1 MKGGTKGKTTAVYVE
16 NPLTM
21 YNPLFSVQQIVTEKM
36 NAIFLLVNDRN
47 TNWTLYTV
55 RRSTKHIT
63 ILTGSLQSYSINYG
77 LEAPY
82 FGYAFF
88 KPIFKKLAHYL
99 SLKLSHNTWRPWK
112 KKKNFRAC
120 LTRSKRS
127 VCFSSDPNIS
137 FKRDPSL
144 WIPFLKLL
152 ILRMQR
158 KMTSGRSFLVEEKLP
173 FRFVGRHPRCFRV
186 SLKEQSSTSLSI
198 FSPPYSDASII
209 Y

>member
-112 KKKNFRAC
+112 KRRILELAWRA
-120 LTRSKRS
+120 LSGQFVS
-127 VCFSSDPNIS
+127 VQ
-137 FKRDPSL
+137 
-144 WIPFLKLL
+144 IPIF
-152 ILRMQR
+152 
-158 KMTSGRSFLVEEKLP
+158 P
-173 FRFVGRHPRCFRV
+173 
-186 SLKEQSSTSLSI
+186 LKEIRHYGSL
-198 FSPPYSDASII
+198 F
-209 Y
+209 